1 MGYFSFSLTKQ
12 KGNDNSAK
20 NFESS
25 KNSTLVFKF
34 GFPLRKSQDLNLK
47 SSESPSKQPILSI
60 DRIVAD
66 NLTPPPTPS
75 DSPQASKETSIDCSA
90 STPNI
95 FYKGRISPTPP
106 QSPTSNSPGS
116 GPSQRRS
123 SFGSVSLFRT
133 PRQRKLQEIQDG
145 KLPAILCDSE
155 LRRNSKSSGDS
166 DSIPTEICDP
176 SSSTTYSPRNRQTRS
191 SK

>member
-1 MGYFSFSLTKQ
+1 LAILLNPAYILISNCTSMGYFSFSLTKQ

-95 FYKGRISPTPP
+95 F
-106 QSPTSNSPGS
+106 
-116 GPSQRRS
+116 
-123 SFGSVSLFRT
+123 
-133 PRQRKLQEIQDG
+133 
-145 KLPAILCDSE
+145 
-155 LRRNSKSSGDS
+155 
-166 DSIPTEICDP
+166 
-176 SSSTTYSPRNRQTRS
+176 
-191 SK
+191 